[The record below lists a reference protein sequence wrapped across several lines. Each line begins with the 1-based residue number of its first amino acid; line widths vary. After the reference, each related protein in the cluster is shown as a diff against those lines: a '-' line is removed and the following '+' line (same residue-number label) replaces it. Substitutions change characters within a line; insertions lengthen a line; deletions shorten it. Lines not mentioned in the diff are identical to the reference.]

1 MRLRGGSDFAKDQ
14 IKEVLDIN
22 KCVACTTPKKYP
34 YPAFSLS
41 FSVLPWR
48 LEALFHARLS

>member
-22 KCVACTTPKKYP
+22 KCVSCTTPTKYP
-34 YPAFSLS
+34 SPAFSLS
-41 FSVLPWR
+41 FSVSPWR